1 MPQRDSQTNK
11 NRSGVWYVIARE
23 ARLVTRL
30 LMDKRV
36 PWYLKLLPIGSI
48 FYVLWPADL
57 IPLNPLDDAAI
68 VSAAFYFF
76 LELCP
81 PEVVEEHRQNMKGVI
96 AGKWF
101 DPAPYE
107 QVPEQTASTREN
119 PKS

>member
-1 MPQRDSQTNK
+1 MPSKTPSNNK
-11 NRSGVWYVIARE
+11 DRRGVWYVIARE
-23 ARLVTRL
+23 ARLVLRL

-36 PWYLKLLPIGSI
+36 PWYLKLLPIGSV

-57 IPLNPLDDAAI
+57 IPLNPLDDAAL

-107 QVPEQTASTREN
+107 QVPEQTASHDKEA
-119 PKS
+119 

>member
-1 MPQRDSQTNK
+1 MPTKTPSANK
-11 NRSGVWYVIARE
+11 SRSSVWYVVARE
-23 ARLVTRL
+23 ARLVIRL

-57 IPLNPLDDAAI
+57 MPLNPLDDAAL
-68 VSAAFYFF
+68 VSAAFYLF

-81 PEVVEEHRQNMKGVI
+81 PEVVEEHRQNLQGVI

-101 DPAPYE
+101 DPPS
-107 QVPEQTASTREN
+107 PEQISDQTTSGREN
-119 PKS
+119 